1 MNMRPFGLE
10 TDILVIPNDTQH
22 LTAEDVAAYLDRRMP
37 ADQRTRVQAH
47 LADCRQCREELA
59 AVKRLLVARPI
70 DRPIWLVPIGLAAA
84 AALAIVMLKV
94 SRDPGSPEDRLRA
107 PAVVLPAESLS
118 QITVRSPAD
127 GDTIGT
133 GTTALLWSA
142 VTGEPTYR
150 LTLTDASGQPVW
162 TTTTTDT
169 SVTLPPNVVLQSR
182 KTYFWYVDALRAD
195 GRAASTGVRR
205 FTTP

>member
-1 MNMRPFGLE
+1 M
-10 TDILVIPNDTQH
+10 IPNEGQH
-22 LTAEDVAAYLDRRMP
+22 LTAEDVTAFLDRRM
-37 ADQRTRVQAH
+37 ATDERTAVEAH

-70 DRPIWLVPIGLAAA
+70 GRPMMLIPIGLAAA
-84 AALAIVMLKV
+84 AALAFVLLNTNRV
-94 SRDPGSPEDRLRA
+94 DPGTSTERLRTA
-107 PAVVLPAESLS
+107 PGVTLPADASS
-118 QITVRSPAD
+118 QIATRSPAD

-133 GTTALLWSA
+133 VATAMLWSA
-142 VTGEPTYR
+142 VAGEPTYR

-169 SVTLPPNVVLQSR
+169 SVTLPQNVVLQSR

-205 FTTP
+205 FTTR

>member
-1 MNMRPFGLE
+1 
-10 TDILVIPNDTQH
+10 VIPNDAQH
-22 LTAEDVAAYLDRRMP
+22 LTAEDVAAYLDRRMTT
-37 ADQRTRVQAH
+37 AQRTGAEAH
-47 LADCRQCREELA
+47 LADCRQCREEVA

-70 DRPIWLVPIGLAAA
+70 GRPMMLIPIGLAAA
-84 AALAIVMLKV
+84 AALAFVLLNTNRV
-94 SRDPGSPEDRLRA
+94 DPGASTERLRTA
-107 PAVVLPAESLS
+107 PGVTLPADASS
-118 QITVRSPAD
+118 QIATRSPAD

-133 GTTALLWSA
+133 VATAMLWSA
-142 VTGEPTYR
+142 VAGEPTYR

-169 SVTLPPNVVLQSR
+169 SVTLPQNVVLQSR

-205 FTTP
+205 FTTR

>member
-1 MNMRPFGLE
+1 M
-10 TDILVIPNDTQH
+10 IPNDTQH
-22 LTAEDVAAYLDRRMP
+22 LTAEDVAAFLDRRIVP
-37 ADQRTRVQAH
+37 EARTDVEAH
-47 LADCRQCREELA
+47 LADCRQCREEVA
-59 AVKRLLVARPI
+59 AVRRLLVGRPSGRPI
-70 DRPIWLVPIGLAAA
+70 MLVSIGLAAA
-84 AALAIVMLKV
+84 AALAFAVLNV
-94 SRDPGSPEDRLRA
+94 SRDPGSATARLRT
-107 PAVVLPAESLS
+107 PGITLPAESS
-118 QITVRSPAD
+118 QIAVRSPAD

-142 VTGEPTYR
+142 VAGEPTYR

-162 TTTTTDT
+162 TTTTIDT

-205 FTTP
+205 FTTR

>member
-1 MNMRPFGLE
+1 VN
-10 TDILVIPNDTQH
+10 PNDTQH
-22 LTAEDVAAYLDRRMP
+22 LTAEDVAAFLDRRIAP
-37 ADQRTRVQAH
+37 VERNGVEAH
-47 LADCRQCREELA
+47 LADCQQCREEVA

-70 DRPIWLVPIGLAAA
+70 SRPLVLAPIGLAAA
-84 AALAIVMLKV
+84 AALVLFMLNTNRV
-94 SRDPGSPEDRLRA
+94 GPGASTERLRT
-107 PAVVLPAESLS
+107 PVVPAEAS
-118 QITVRSPAD
+118 QQIAVRSPAD

-133 GTTALLWSA
+133 GTPAMLWSA
-142 VTGEPTYR
+142 VAGEPTYR

-169 SVTLPPNVVLQSR
+169 SVALPPNVVLKSR

-205 FTTP
+205 FTTR